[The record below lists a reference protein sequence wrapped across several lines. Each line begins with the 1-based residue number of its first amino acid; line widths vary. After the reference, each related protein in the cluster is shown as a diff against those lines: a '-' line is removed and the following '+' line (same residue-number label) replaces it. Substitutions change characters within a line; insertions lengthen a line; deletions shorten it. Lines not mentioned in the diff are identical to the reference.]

1 MKPMNFITGR
11 CIGVFAVA
19 LLSAAGLAGCG
30 SNNDGDDMAAVPAP
44 APTPA
49 PGAAPVP
56 AIDAFYAAVA
66 ALAASSP
73 DDTEAGIID
82 TAAMTTSEDS
92 EPQPLG

>member
-1 MKPMNFITGR
+1 MRPLEFISR
-11 CIGVFAVA
+11 SCVKVFAVA
-19 LLSAAGLAGCG
+19 LLGVAGLAGCN
-30 SNNDGDDMAAVPAP
+30 SNSDDGDNVVAVPAP

-49 PGAAPVP
+49 PAPVP

-73 DDTEAGIID
+73 DDTESGGID
-82 TAAMTTSEDS
+82 TAAMTTPEDS